1 MKWTFVLLMG
11 LSLAIGAMASES
23 CSDNEAKN
31 ELERVLGVSYLF
43 FY

>member
-1 MKWTFVLLMG
+1 MKWRFYFMMF
-11 LSLAIGAMASES
+11 LSLSTRATASDT